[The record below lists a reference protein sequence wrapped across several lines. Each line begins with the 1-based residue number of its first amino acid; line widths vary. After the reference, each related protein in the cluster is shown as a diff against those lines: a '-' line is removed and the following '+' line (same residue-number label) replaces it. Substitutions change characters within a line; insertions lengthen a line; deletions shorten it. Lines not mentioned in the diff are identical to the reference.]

1 MKERRRQTRHLGI
14 VLENYTTFIAHFQ
27 ELPFYTLSVVRK
39 SLLAGG
45 DFDILPA
52 EKSAI
57 GEQLLA
63 RSVRSNVQGS
73 VRKNDSLPDGRLTRC
88 TTLSFKPYC
97 KIRQHAPSFTVYA
110 AAIALPTFFFM
121 GGSRKFLCGE
131 LYWTLDMF
139 FWTLMPKTHTEPDLV
154 LWGCVFPP
162 SENNN
167 CIA

>member
-73 VRKNDSLPDGRLTRC
+73 VRKNDSLPDGRLTRLQLYPLNL
-88 TTLSFKPYC
+88 TAKSGNTLHLSLSTP
-97 KIRQHAPSFTVYA
+97 
-110 AAIALPTFFFM
+110 
-121 GGSRKFLCGE
+121 
-131 LYWTLDMF
+131 
-139 FWTLMPKTHTEPDLV
+139 
-154 LWGCVFPP
+154 PP
-162 SENNN
+162 SHFQRFFLWEAAENFCAEN
-167 CIA
+167 CTGPWTCFSGL